1 MCSIRIDVK
10 LLLILLITLSF
21 SSLVDSLSS
30 AWRNPTIKR
39 TTPSMKDIVTFTL
52 SSSSDNEDNE
62 KKIRSNVLDEG
73 NAMGSSRN
81 SKGLLIGFL
90 ASTFACIISI
100 AKLNLIGNYTDENLC
115 RDIGM
120 ALLSTILGTGFVKII
135 TKCAMNGVI
144 PTRDSRKIIHSFSA
158 PLFMLLWPF
167 FSNAWGARFFAAT
180 IPLLQAVRLLMAAL
194 EQGGEDGIE
203 LIHAIS
209 RSGDTKE
216 ALKGPFVYTVVLFMT
231 IICCFRDSFAGM
243 MSLSAMAAGDG
254 FADLVGR
261 RMGKKN
267 KWFFHKD
274 KSVAGTFAF
283 IVASSLCAIGIGCYF
298 QRTGAIPIR
307 MAYEQMVTKFV
318 IISIFS
324 AFIELMPI
332 GDDNWSVPIAAAVM
346 SCMLLP

>member
-1 MCSIRIDVK
+1 MCSIKIDVK

-21 SSLVDSLSS
+21 SSLVESLSS

-39 TTPSMKDIVTFTL
+39 TTSSMKDRITFTL
-52 SSSSDNEDNE
+52 SSSDSEENDKKFRSD
-62 KKIRSNVLDEG
+62 VLDEG
-73 NAMGSSRN
+73 KAMGSSRN

-90 ASTFACIISI
+90 ASTFACIISL
-100 AKLNLIGNYTDENLC
+100 AKLNLIGKYTDENLY

-216 ALKGPFVYTVVLFMT
+216 ALKGPFAYTVVLFMA
-231 IICCFRDSFAGM
+231 IICCFRDSFVAM

-254 FADLVGR
+254 FADLIGR

-267 KWFFHKD
+267 KWFFNKD

-283 IVASSLCAIGIGCYF
+283 IVASSLCSIGIGYYF
-298 QRTGAIPIR
+298 QRTGAIP
-307 MAYEQMVTKFV
+307 ESGWHVNTWQQT
-318 IISIFS
+318 
-324 AFIELMPI
+324 L
-332 GDDNWSVPIAAAVM
+332 
-346 SCMLLP
+346 